1 MYDQA
6 RQAAQQ
12 QVNSGIDQFAKKIPG
27 GDQYSQQAKDTA
39 DNALENMEQQAENR
53 FGNLGGLFGG
63 GNQ

>member
-12 QVNSGIDQFAKKIPG
+12 QVDSAIDQFANKIPG
-27 GDQYSQQAKDTA
+27 GQQYSQQAKDA
-39 DNALENMEQQAENR
+39 AGGALENLEQQAENR